1 MFDYRWHNNLYH
13 GFKRRDNCVIQSRVP
28 RQRQPSVNRAGNTH
42 HSSLRFFLLRWLRH
56 IQLCLS
62 YNNFVMVKG
71 IKLNLKT
78 KDLFSKYNVRLL
90 FLSDEKNPPFK
101 TYVNEI
107 FVFSI
112 ALNTAPVIQNL
123 PQTLFISE
131 HLSVASLIY
140 QISVYDPDVTDVLS
154 TTFTVQPSS
163 GALLFETNTTGI
175 QCRPPKINTT
185 KNAL

>member
-62 YNNFVMVKG
+62 YNNIVMVKG

-78 KDLFSKYNVRLL
+78 KDLFLKNNVRLL
-90 FLSDEKNPPFK
+90 FLSDEKNPLLKRLHVHVCEWNVCFFNSFK
-101 TYVNEI
+101 HSSCHPESSAN
-107 FVFSI
+107 
-112 ALNTAPVIQNL
+112 
-123 PQTLFISE
+123 
-131 HLSVASLIY
+131 
-140 QISVYDPDVTDVLS
+140 SVYQWASVCCLPYIPDFRVRPGCYWRAIYNVYS
-154 TTFTVQPSS
+154 T
-163 GALLFETNTTGI
+163 AL
-175 QCRPPKINTT
+175 
-185 KNAL
+185 

>member
-1 MFDYRWHNNLYH
+1 MY
-13 GFKRRDNCVIQSRVP
+13 
-28 RQRQPSVNRAGNTH
+28 
-42 HSSLRFFLLRWLRH
+42 
-56 IQLCLS
+56 
-62 YNNFVMVKG
+62 M
-71 IKLNLKT
+71 
-78 KDLFSKYNVRLL
+78 
-90 FLSDEKNPPFK
+90 
-101 TYVNEI
+101 YVNEM

-163 GALLFETNTTGI
+163 GALLFETNTRGI

>member
-1 MFDYRWHNNLYH
+1 MY
-13 GFKRRDNCVIQSRVP
+13 
-28 RQRQPSVNRAGNTH
+28 
-42 HSSLRFFLLRWLRH
+42 
-56 IQLCLS
+56 
-62 YNNFVMVKG
+62 M
-71 IKLNLKT
+71 
-78 KDLFSKYNVRLL
+78 
-90 FLSDEKNPPFK
+90 
-101 TYVNEI
+101 YVNEI